1 MTQLASSAMVARG
14 SKFVADGR
22 VQPTMS
28 AAEADAAA
36 ELQAAEGAAAAA
48 ALMAEVGGEVEAM
61 AEPLNAQQLEAKFY
75 ADLAA
80 ELRDADF

>member
-1 MTQLASSAMVARG
+1 MKPA
-14 SKFVADGR
+14 
-22 VQPTMS
+22 MS